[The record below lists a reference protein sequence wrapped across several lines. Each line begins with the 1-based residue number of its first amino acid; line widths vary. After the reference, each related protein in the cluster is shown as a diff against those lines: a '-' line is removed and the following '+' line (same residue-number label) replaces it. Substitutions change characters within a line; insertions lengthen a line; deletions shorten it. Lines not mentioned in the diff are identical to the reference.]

1 MFGAGLYCGAAV
13 VGEGV
18 GAGVTGA
25 GVGAGV
31 TGAAEG
37 IVCTFAWT
45 HILIHHVTHIVPV

>member
-37 IVCTFAWT
+37 TFVHSHGPT
-45 HILIHHVTHIVPV
+45 Y